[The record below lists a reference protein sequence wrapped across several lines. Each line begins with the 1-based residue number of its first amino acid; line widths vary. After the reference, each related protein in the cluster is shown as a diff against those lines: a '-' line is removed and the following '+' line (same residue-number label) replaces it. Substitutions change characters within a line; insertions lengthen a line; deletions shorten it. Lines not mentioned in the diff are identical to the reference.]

1 MKEYVINLL
10 QSKLDN
16 ELKQLEIDR
25 QMLKGNGFRMAI
37 NTKEAFEKSR
47 DIAYIRIDELYN
59 ALRILNLTT
68 QTIKTAEI
76 IRDSQLEKEDWNK
89 IRLENNAKQINHFE
103 ELSKWIIE
111 NKRSVFEY
119 ADISTKSKIK
129 ILNELGYSSG
139 DY

>member
-76 IRDSQLEKEDWNK
+76 IRDLQLEKEDWNK
-89 IRLENNAKQINHFE
+89 IRLENDAKQINHFE

-119 ADISTKSKIK
+119 ADISTESKIK